1 MRRLKLIAILF
12 LVPALIFASGSKE
25 RSENVTTVTIWHS
38 NSGLLEDAFSH
49 LVDQFNESHE
59 DIKINAVYQGAAND
73 VLTSV
78 NAAALAGSGLP
89 DIAQL
94 DATAG
99 LDMMYAPYLVTV
111 EELGIDTSDLI
122 DSAYAAYDSQRGHIG
137 VPFNASSLMFYYNAD
152 LFKAAGVSVP
162 RTLDEFIQVAPVLY
176 EKTGVYAFSGVPT
189 TYELVTFLGSQN
201 GGTFITDN
209 RNGHDGVSNKVLF
222 DENGTFKT
230 FLEKWKALY
239 DTKAV
244 NNLTSGVS
252 NAFYSGQCA
261 SMLAS
266 SSSLS
271 TALENTEGLFELGIA
286 FVPIVNEEATGGVN
300 IGGGCLASLNNSSA
314 VKEVIEFMISPESQA
329 YWAES
334 TGYMPVNRK
343 TIESEEWKDFIKDNP
358 LFSVALE
365 QALSSSDKVIG
376 LWIPSAYQVY
386 YSFQSTIASVLTGEI
401 SIDEAVKNMADMINA
416 NLKEYARQNG

>member
-1 MRRLKLIAILF
+1 M
-12 LVPALIFASGSKE
+12 
-25 RSENVTTVTIWHS
+25 
-38 NSGLLEDAFSH
+38 
-49 LVDQFNESHE
+49 
-59 DIKINAVYQGAAND
+59 
-73 VLTSV
+73 
-78 NAAALAGSGLP
+78 
-89 DIAQL
+89 
-94 DATAG
+94 
-99 LDMMYAPYLVTV
+99 
-111 EELGIDTSDLI
+111 
-122 DSAYAAYDSQRGHIG
+122 
-137 VPFNASSLMFYYNAD
+137 PFNASSLMFYYNAD

-271 TALENTEGLFELGIA
+271 TAIENTEGLFKLGIA

-300 IGGGCLASLNNSSA
+300 IGGGCLAALNNSNA

-343 TIESEEWKDFIKDNP
+343 TIESEEWKEFIKDNP

-386 YSFQSTIASVLTGEI
+386 YSFQSTIASFLTGEI